1 MTFSE
6 TNNSLEQM
14 KAVLD
19 IINGVQIKDTCS
31 NKETAQEKLD
41 FWKNTIRE
49 ELVEIREKI
58 KIYCK
63 GIERTTDT
71 RSNEDRSIFE
81 AADTARTSFHNALIT
96 DLDIAIRD
104 IKFNFSS
111 RDFTP
116 VIKARGLNVSAY
128 LSGEEI
134 EKIEFPNNALF
145 LPEGIFNGAPLLN
158 ASQMMLPGNR
168 IKITHWAMSVYNST
182 SVLG

>member
-1 MTFSE
+1 MTFTE

-19 IINGVQIKDTCS
+19 IISGIQIKDTCT
-31 NKETAQEKLD
+31 NKESAQEKLD
-41 FWKNTIRE
+41 FWKNTIQE
-49 ELVEIREKI
+49 ELVEIRGKI
-58 KIYCK
+58 KTYCK

-81 AADTARTSFHNALIT
+81 AADTARTCFHNALIT
-96 DLDIAIRD
+96 DLDIVVRD

-111 RDFTP
+111 KDFTP
-116 VIKARGLNVSAY
+116 VIKARGLNVGAF

-134 EKIEFPNNALF
+134 EKIEFPREALF

-158 ASQMMLPGNR
+158 ASQLMLPGNR
-168 IKITHWAMSVYNST
+168 VKITHWAMSVYNSL
-182 SVLG
+182 SVLE